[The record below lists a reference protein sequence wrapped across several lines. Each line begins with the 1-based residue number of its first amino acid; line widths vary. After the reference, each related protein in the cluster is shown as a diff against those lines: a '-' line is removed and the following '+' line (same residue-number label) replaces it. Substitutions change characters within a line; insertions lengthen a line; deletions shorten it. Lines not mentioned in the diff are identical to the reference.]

1 MIYRPE
7 ETAACDSSFCTDN
20 PMHAVVEMIPTLV
33 PVANTVIIDV
43 AAESVYDEQKAAPPT
58 SPSALRHDDDVEEP
72 PQTWSEVTKDMM
84 VLLCMLS
91 FLGGF
96 IVFLIWMNKPSIV
109 GAVDDH

>member
-1 MIYRPE
+1 MIHRPE
-7 ETAACDSSFCTDN
+7 VTACDSTFCTDN
-20 PMHAVVEMIPTLV
+20 PMHAAVTDIEMIPTLV

-43 AAESVYDEQKAAPPT
+43 AAESVYDEQKAPPST
-58 SPSALRHDDDVEEP
+58 RRHDDDEEEP
-72 PQTWSEVTKDMM
+72 PQTWSEVAKDMM

>member
-1 MIYRPE
+1 
-7 ETAACDSSFCTDN
+7 
-20 PMHAVVEMIPTLV
+20 MHAAVEMIPTLV
-33 PVANTVIIDV
+33 PIANTVIIDV
-43 AAESVYDEQKAAPPT
+43 AAESVYDEQKAPT
-58 SPSALRHDDDVEEP
+58 TPSLRHDDDDEEP
-72 PQTWSEVTKDMM
+72 PQTCSEVAKDMM